1 MRRAYTLNRYLAI
14 ALLLTLT
21 LTLTAAVF
29 AWLSALEQRGTILR
43 ESRFEF
49 SLNNVKSS
57 LELGLELGLPLHDL
71 PGAQELIERNRMQE
85 PVILSID
92 IFDANGHIVF
102 TTETA
107 GVGANLP
114 QAWMAPC
121 LSRERSNWS
130 SQDDAGNVL
139 CGSVMNG
146 YDQVAGGVVLRYRL
160 PNRAS
165 AFGVLG
171 RYWAPALSALLVL
184 AGLGSLAGWLVL
196 RHTERLLDR
205 QTEAITGHGAALD
218 IDTLAGP
225 LAAGL
230 TTLERLEHELAA
242 TDRET
247 DRLDNLS

>member
-1 MRRAYTLNRYLAI
+1 MRRAYTLNRYFAV
-14 ALLLTLT
+14 ALVLTLA

-218 IDTLAGP
+218 VDTLAGP

>member
-1 MRRAYTLNRYLAI
+1 
-14 ALLLTLT
+14 LLLTLT

-218 IDTLAGP
+218 VDTLAGP